1 MRGIVDMELVK
12 AGIVGIGN
20 MGGTHLR
27 CIAEGRIKGMTV
39 CAVCDIDADK
49 LRAAKEKYP
58 TLDIYTDYK
67 EMLTKADIDTVIIAV
82 PHPLHAAVGIFAFEH
97 GKNVLTEKPMD
108 ITLSAGERLCA
119 AAEASGKVFAIMF
132 NQRTS
137 PLFREARRIVQ
148 SGELGRLKRTVWIVT
163 NWYRTDAY
171 YASGAWRA
179 SWRGEGGGLLLNQA
193 AHNLDLWQWICGMPT
208 AVTAHCNVGRFHDIE
223 VEDEAVLYAEF
234 AGGATGVFISS
245 TGDLPGTNRLEIVGT
260 RGKIVIEGGTLKH
273 WTLPESERDICAQ
286 SPESFPHVETAYAE
300 LTPGKGGAHA
310 GILQNFTDAI
320 LHGEA
325 LISPGCDGLAQLT
338 LINAAYLSAWRGSA
352 RIELPFDTALYDRLL
367 AARVAHSVYRGENAV
382 SKPSE
387 AQADRWQVNW

>member
-1 MRGIVDMELVK
+1 MREITDMKIVKV
-12 AGIVGIGN
+12 GIVGIGN
-20 MGGTHLR
+20 MGGTHLA
-27 CIAEGRIKGMTV
+27 CIMDGKIEGMTV
-39 CAVCDIDADK
+39 RAVCDIDADK
-49 LRAAKEKYP
+49 LHAAKEKYP
-58 TLDIYTDYK
+58 MPETYTDYK
-67 EMLTKADIDTVIIAV
+67 EMLTKADIDAAIIAV
-82 PHPLHAAVGIFAFEH
+82 PHPLHAEVGIFAFAH
-97 GKNVLTEKPMD
+97 GKHVLVEKPMD
-108 ITLSAGERLCA
+108 IALSAGERLCVA
-119 AAEASGKVFAIMF
+119 ARESGKLFCIML

-137 PLFREARRIVQ
+137 PLFREARRLVQ
-148 SGELGRLKRTVWIVT
+148 SGELGQLKRTVWLVT

-208 AVTAHCNVGRFHDIE
+208 AVTAHCNIGRFHDIE

-234 AGGATGVFISS
+234 ADGATGVFVSS

-382 SKPSE
+382 SKPAE